1 MRGFYGVLLIATLVV
16 VGGLIA
22 FVGDILARRLGR
34 KRISLF
40 GLRPRHTAIGVAAV
54 VGMLITLFTLFSAM
68 LVSQDVKDGFL
79 RVEYMR
85 RRQTELT
92 HQVDG
97 LSARITELDAARKA
111 AERRLA
117 GVKGELADRQTE
129 LKDAKKALADTEAEL
144 ARSRADLARTR
155 VELARLSRELKQGTK
170 AFARQTQI
178 QEELRSAA
186 TRAARGY
193 ALGREVPVLFGA
205 GQPLDLQ
212 LIAGGR
218 SVLAT
223 HQDLDRL
230 VDRVSS
236 KVMAAGARP
245 LPGSKEAVVIAVH
258 DPNSNQVTVARRYQ
272 VLEAIAQR
280 IHESDGTAGAV
291 ESAPADSRDVIVRVY
306 SLFNTHPLEP
316 VYIDF
321 ELFKNVRVFAKG
333 ETLAETVIDGRL
345 SDSALMGALVS
356 LLRDEVGD
364 RARKKDVMPR
374 LTPGSSSVFGSAA
387 GAVGEMSYD
396 DLFGT
401 MNRLRRA
408 NGPARVRAVAAD
420 DVWTIGP
427 LTVELRV
434 EPLQVQAAR

>member
-1 MRGFYGVLLIATLVV
+1 MTLVV
-16 VGGLIA
+16 VGGVIA
-22 FVGDILARRLGR
+22 FVGDVLARRLGR
-34 KRISLF
+34 KRVSLF
-40 GLRPRHTAIGVAAV
+40 GLRPRHTAIAVAAV

-85 RRQTELT
+85 HRQTELT

-111 AERRLA
+111 AERKLA

-245 LPGSKEAVVIAVH
+245 LPGSKEAVVVAVH
-258 DPNSNQVTVARRYQ
+258 DANSNQVSVARRYQ
-272 VLEAIAQR
+272 VLEAIAER
-280 IHESDGTAGAV
+280 IHGSDG
-291 ESAPADSRDVIVRVY
+291 DVIVRVY
-306 SLFNTHPLEP
+306 SLFNTHALEP